1 MVNARHCKNDIA
13 DVDPQLH
20 FPRVAVIST
29 VCGVISFVFGCGVRI
44 VNLPRDKGK
53 LPIQPDR
60 LENMHQVP
68 LQQLRVL
75 NLTDESANYT
85 SLSESWFVFDASDRD
100 EDDESAAGIGN
111 QLLVDIKNVNSNFLN
126 SEECLKKAMIALLA
140 ENDFEPVSYYCRS
153 RNHAGYSCHGH
164 FDEAV
169 MNLYTFP
176 FNGVISLDLL
186 TRDEE
191 DLISFLEKIEGVFAI
206 PEEKI
211 HQLDEDYPP
220 PQMTWTHKLR
230 NFRHEFGVEDYHEGG
245 KSVVEGELTQDILS
259 QPGFEMKKQLA
270 FVETKYQ
277 NVHFYEA
284 INTRFR
290 SVASYEKSL
299 SKDGSYE
306 SLHPELFRQDKIVFL
321 DGDSQSSLYGE
332 AVYHEGLVHA
342 AMLTHPNPKRVAI
355 IGGGEGATLR
365 EVLKHKTV
373 QEVVM
378 IDIDG
383 EFVQLC
389 RKYLPEWSDCSD
401 LVGSTAPS
409 CFDDDRARV
418 YFEDAF
424 QWFIDRFAAG
434 KRHADPEEDFFDV
447 IIMDACDPTND
458 FVTKLYV
465 DSTFVWSI
473 YNGLSESGVFVAQIG
488 RSSSHT
494 GGIDETKMFKNM
506 FEEVGFE
513 SMHIYDEGHSG
524 FYEPWSHLVA
534 LKSAASRKLWYRNSA
549 QTEIEIQKRI
559 STTYSGKPALLYF
572 DASVMSSYQLPD
584 KVHEDVYCR
593 LQERRECK
601 AAWEMIKNHTI
612 DVEIINTGH
621 AFNPLYERNILH
633 YEPNEGSI
641 QSRVFVWL

>member
-126 SEECLKKAMIALLA
+126 SEERLKKAMIALLA

>member
-20 FPRVAVIST
+20 FPRWVAVIST

-176 FNGVISLDLL
+176 FHGVISLDLL

-259 QPGFEMKKQLA
+259 QPGFEMKKQVA

-409 CFDDDRARV
+409 CFDDARSRV

-424 QWFIDRFAAG
+424 QWFIDRFATVDNKKG
-434 KRHADPEEDFFDV
+434 VEEEDFFDV

-494 GGIDETKMFKNM
+494 GGIDETKMFKRM

-513 SMHIYDEGHSG
+513 SMHIYDEVSL
-524 FYEPWSHLVA
+524 F
-534 LKSAASRKLWYRNSA
+534 
-549 QTEIEIQKRI
+549 
-559 STTYSGKPALLYF
+559 
-572 DASVMSSYQLPD
+572 
-584 KVHEDVYCR
+584 
-593 LQERRECK
+593 
-601 AAWEMIKNHTI
+601 
-612 DVEIINTGH
+612 
-621 AFNPLYERNILH
+621 
-633 YEPNEGSI
+633 
-641 QSRVFVWL
+641 